1 MLRITDRHERELLY
15 GPTNEEMITDI
26 FRGSVKSYKD
36 LPKNLYHI
44 QWKFRDE
51 RRPRF
56 GVMRGREF
64 LMKDAYSFDL
74 DAEGARK
81 AYNRMFV
88 AYLNLFSRMG
98 LKAVPMRADTGPI
111 GGDLSH
117 EFIVLADTGES
128 AVFCHKDLVEMAAP
142 GPDVDWYGDLQP
154 LVDQRTALYA
164 ATEEMHDEAAFAAV
178 PEGDRLSA
186 RGIEVGHIFSFGT
199 KYSEPMKALVTGPD
213 GKDVPVQMGSYGVGV
228 SRLLGAIIE
237 ASHDEGGIIWPE
249 SVAPFGV
256 GIINMRQGDAACD
269 EACETAYKA
278 LKAAGRDPLY
288 DDTDTRGGAKFATM
302 DLIGVPWQLIVGP
315 KGIAEGV
322 VEIKNRKTGERH
334 TAPLAEVIAQLSAPA
349 SQGRLMA
356 LGAGPFGT
364 WERTVAWRYLRNKRK
379 NGGVALIAII
389 SFAAVMLAVFA
400 LITVMSVMNGFRAE
414 LLGRLLGFNGHVYAQ
429 GPLLNGPDRD
439 GVIGRIKAV
448 RGVTQAAPMVEAQAM
463 VIGPSQV
470 SGAIVRGVTP
480 ADLRGMKMISSN
492 IKRGSLAGF
501 GEGEY
506 GGDIVLI
513 GDRMARNLG
522 LSVGDAITLISPS
535 GPATAFGTSTREKDY
550 TVGGIFSVGMSQF
563 DESFVYM
570 ALPQAQLF
578 FGRDTSIDYVEI
590 KVADPDKAKEIK
602 PIIEQASGPGA
613 FVQDWMDKNSSYFN
627 ALQVERKVMRLIL
640 FFIVAIATL
649 NIISALVMLVKN
661 KGRDIAILRTMG
673 ASQASI
679 LRIFIMAGA
688 SIGLSGTLAGLLLG
702 VLFCAN
708 ITAIQAFVEW
718 LTGTAVFSA
727 DIYFLAHI
735 PAKIDWSRGGQH
747 RRHLDGHEHPGHPAA
762 RHPRLAARSG
772 RGPSL

>member
-1 MLRITDRHERELLY
+1 
-15 GPTNEEMITDI
+15 
-26 FRGSVKSYKD
+26 
-36 LPKNLYHI
+36 
-44 QWKFRDE
+44 
-51 RRPRF
+51 
-56 GVMRGREF
+56 
-64 LMKDAYSFDL
+64 
-74 DAEGARK
+74 
-81 AYNRMFV
+81 
-88 AYLNLFSRMG
+88 
-98 LKAVPMRADTGPI
+98 
-111 GGDLSH
+111 
-117 EFIVLADTGES
+117 
-128 AVFCHKDLVEMAAP
+128 
-142 GPDVDWYGDLQP
+142 
-154 LVDQRTALYA
+154 
-164 ATEEMHDEAAFAAV
+164 
-178 PEGDRLSA
+178 
-186 RGIEVGHIFSFGT
+186 
-199 KYSEPMKALVTGPD
+199 
-213 GKDVPVQMGSYGVGV
+213 
-228 SRLLGAIIE
+228 
-237 ASHDEGGIIWPE
+237 
-249 SVAPFGV
+249 
-256 GIINMRQGDAACD
+256 
-269 EACETAYKA
+269 
-278 LKAAGRDPLY
+278 
-288 DDTDTRGGAKFATM
+288 
-302 DLIGVPWQLIVGP
+302 
-315 KGIAEGV
+315 
-322 VEIKNRKTGERH
+322 
-334 TAPLAEVIAQLSAPA
+334 
-349 SQGRLMA
+349 MA

-429 GPLLNGPDRD
+429 GPLLNGPDRT
-439 GVIGRIKAV
+439 GVITRIKAV
-448 RGVTQAAPMVEAQAM
+448 PGVTQAAPMVEAQAM

-480 ADLRGMKMISSN
+480 EDLRGMKMIASN

-590 KVADPDKAKEIK
+590 KVADPDKAKDIK
-602 PIIEQASGPGA
+602 PVIEQASGPGA

-735 PAKIDWSRGGQH
+735 PAKIDWAEVASIVGISTAMSILATLPPAIRAS
-747 RRHLDGHEHPGHPAA
+747 HLDPVEAL
-762 RHPRLAARSG
+762 RYE
-772 RGPSL
+772 

>member
-1 MLRITDRHERELLY
+1 
-15 GPTNEEMITDI
+15 
-26 FRGSVKSYKD
+26 
-36 LPKNLYHI
+36 
-44 QWKFRDE
+44 
-51 RRPRF
+51 
-56 GVMRGREF
+56 
-64 LMKDAYSFDL
+64 
-74 DAEGARK
+74 
-81 AYNRMFV
+81 
-88 AYLNLFSRMG
+88 
-98 LKAVPMRADTGPI
+98 
-111 GGDLSH
+111 
-117 EFIVLADTGES
+117 
-128 AVFCHKDLVEMAAP
+128 
-142 GPDVDWYGDLQP
+142 
-154 LVDQRTALYA
+154 
-164 ATEEMHDEAAFAAV
+164 
-178 PEGDRLSA
+178 
-186 RGIEVGHIFSFGT
+186 
-199 KYSEPMKALVTGPD
+199 
-213 GKDVPVQMGSYGVGV
+213 
-228 SRLLGAIIE
+228 
-237 ASHDEGGIIWPE
+237 
-249 SVAPFGV
+249 
-256 GIINMRQGDAACD
+256 
-269 EACETAYKA
+269 
-278 LKAAGRDPLY
+278 
-288 DDTDTRGGAKFATM
+288 
-302 DLIGVPWQLIVGP
+302 
-315 KGIAEGV
+315 
-322 VEIKNRKTGERH
+322 
-334 TAPLAEVIAQLSAPA
+334 
-349 SQGRLMA
+349 MA

-480 ADLRGMKMISSN
+480 GDLRGMKMIASN

-506 GGDIVLI
+506 GGDMVLI

-522 LSVGDAITLISPS
+522 ISVGDAITLISPS

-590 KVADPDKAKEIK
+590 KVTDPDKAKEIK

-649 NIISALVMLVKN
+649 NIVSALVMLVKN

-673 ASQASI
+673 ASQSSI
-679 LRIFIMAGA
+679 LRIFVMAGA

-708 ITAIQAFVEW
+708 ITAIQNFVEW
-718 LTGTAVFSA
+718 VTGTAVFSA

-735 PAKIDWSRGGQH
+735 PAKIDWTEVASIVGISTAMSILATLPPAIRASR
-747 RRHLDGHEHPGHPAA
+747 LDPVEAL
-762 RHPRLAARSG
+762 RYE
-772 RGPSL
+772 

>member
-1 MLRITDRHERELLY
+1 M
-15 GPTNEEMITDI
+15 
-26 FRGSVKSYKD
+26 
-36 LPKNLYHI
+36 
-44 QWKFRDE
+44 
-51 RRPRF
+51 
-56 GVMRGREF
+56 
-64 LMKDAYSFDL
+64 A
-74 DAEGARK
+74 GA
-81 AYNRMFV
+81 
-88 AYLNLFSRMG
+88 
-98 LKAVPMRADTGPI
+98 
-111 GGDLSH
+111 
-117 EFIVLADTGES
+117 
-128 AVFCHKDLVEMAAP
+128 
-142 GPDVDWYGDLQP
+142 
-154 LVDQRTALYA
+154 
-164 ATEEMHDEAAFAAV
+164 
-178 PEGDRLSA
+178 
-186 RGIEVGHIFSFGT
+186 
-199 KYSEPMKALVTGPD
+199 
-213 GKDVPVQMGSYGVGV
+213 
-228 SRLLGAIIE
+228 
-237 ASHDEGGIIWPE
+237 
-249 SVAPFGV
+249 
-256 GIINMRQGDAACD
+256 
-269 EACETAYKA
+269 
-278 LKAAGRDPLY
+278 
-288 DDTDTRGGAKFATM
+288 
-302 DLIGVPWQLIVGP
+302 
-315 KGIAEGV
+315 
-322 VEIKNRKTGERH
+322 
-334 TAPLAEVIAQLSAPA
+334 
-349 SQGRLMA
+349 
-356 LGAGPFGT
+356 AGPFGS

-439 GVIGRIKAV
+439 GVITRIRAV
-448 RGVTQAAPMVEAQAM
+448 PGVTQAAPMVEAQAM

-480 ADLRGMKMISSN
+480 ADLRGMKMIATN

-501 GEGEY
+501 GEGDY

-590 KVADPDKAKEIK
+590 KIADPDRAKQIK

-673 ASQASI
+673 ASQSSI

-688 SIGLSGTLAGLLLG
+688 SIGLAGTLTGLLLG

-708 ITAIQAFVEW
+708 ITAIQNFVEW
-718 LTGTAVFSA
+718 VTGTAVFSA

-735 PAKIDWSRGGQH
+735 PAKIDWAEVGSIVGISTVMSILATLPPAIRAS
-747 RRHLDGHEHPGHPAA
+747 HLDPVEAL
-762 RHPRLAARSG
+762 RYE
-772 RGPSL
+772 

>member
-1 MLRITDRHERELLY
+1 
-15 GPTNEEMITDI
+15 
-26 FRGSVKSYKD
+26 
-36 LPKNLYHI
+36 
-44 QWKFRDE
+44 
-51 RRPRF
+51 
-56 GVMRGREF
+56 
-64 LMKDAYSFDL
+64 
-74 DAEGARK
+74 
-81 AYNRMFV
+81 
-88 AYLNLFSRMG
+88 
-98 LKAVPMRADTGPI
+98 
-111 GGDLSH
+111 
-117 EFIVLADTGES
+117 
-128 AVFCHKDLVEMAAP
+128 
-142 GPDVDWYGDLQP
+142 
-154 LVDQRTALYA
+154 
-164 ATEEMHDEAAFAAV
+164 
-178 PEGDRLSA
+178 
-186 RGIEVGHIFSFGT
+186 
-199 KYSEPMKALVTGPD
+199 
-213 GKDVPVQMGSYGVGV
+213 
-228 SRLLGAIIE
+228 
-237 ASHDEGGIIWPE
+237 
-249 SVAPFGV
+249 
-256 GIINMRQGDAACD
+256 
-269 EACETAYKA
+269 
-278 LKAAGRDPLY
+278 
-288 DDTDTRGGAKFATM
+288 
-302 DLIGVPWQLIVGP
+302 
-315 KGIAEGV
+315 
-322 VEIKNRKTGERH
+322 
-334 TAPLAEVIAQLSAPA
+334 
-349 SQGRLMA
+349 MA

-379 NGGVALIAII
+379 NGGVALIAVI

-439 GVIGRIKAV
+439 GVITRIKAV

-463 VIGPSQV
+463 VIGPNQV

-506 GGDIVLI
+506 GGDTVLI

-673 ASQASI
+673 ASQSSI

-702 VLFCAN
+702 TLFCAN
-708 ITAIQAFVEW
+708 ITAIQNFVEW
-718 LTGTAVFSA
+718 VTGTAVFSA

-735 PAKIDWSRGGQH
+735 PAKIDWTEVAGIVGISTAMSILATLPPAIRASR
-747 RRHLDGHEHPGHPAA
+747 LDPVEAL
-762 RHPRLAARSG
+762 RYE
-772 RGPSL
+772 

>member
-1 MLRITDRHERELLY
+1 
-15 GPTNEEMITDI
+15 
-26 FRGSVKSYKD
+26 
-36 LPKNLYHI
+36 
-44 QWKFRDE
+44 
-51 RRPRF
+51 
-56 GVMRGREF
+56 
-64 LMKDAYSFDL
+64 
-74 DAEGARK
+74 
-81 AYNRMFV
+81 
-88 AYLNLFSRMG
+88 
-98 LKAVPMRADTGPI
+98 
-111 GGDLSH
+111 
-117 EFIVLADTGES
+117 
-128 AVFCHKDLVEMAAP
+128 
-142 GPDVDWYGDLQP
+142 
-154 LVDQRTALYA
+154 
-164 ATEEMHDEAAFAAV
+164 
-178 PEGDRLSA
+178 
-186 RGIEVGHIFSFGT
+186 
-199 KYSEPMKALVTGPD
+199 
-213 GKDVPVQMGSYGVGV
+213 
-228 SRLLGAIIE
+228 
-237 ASHDEGGIIWPE
+237 
-249 SVAPFGV
+249 
-256 GIINMRQGDAACD
+256 
-269 EACETAYKA
+269 
-278 LKAAGRDPLY
+278 
-288 DDTDTRGGAKFATM
+288 
-302 DLIGVPWQLIVGP
+302 
-315 KGIAEGV
+315 
-322 VEIKNRKTGERH
+322 
-334 TAPLAEVIAQLSAPA
+334 
-349 SQGRLMA
+349 MA

-470 SGAIVRGVTP
+470 SGAIVRGVSP

-590 KVADPDKAKEIK
+590 KVADPDKVKDIK

-640 FFIVAIATL
+640 FIVVAIATL

-661 KGRDIAILRTMG
+661 KGRDIAILRTIG

-679 LRIFIMAGA
+679 LRIFMMAGA
-688 SIGLSGTLAGLLLG
+688 SIGLAGTVAGLLLG
-702 VLFCAN
+702 TLFCAN
-708 ITAIQAFVEW
+708 ITAIQNFVEW

-735 PAKIDWSRGGQH
+735 PAKIDWSEVGVIVGISTA
-747 RRHLDGHEHPGHPAA
+747 LSVLATLLPAISA
-762 RHPRLAARSG
+762 SRIDPVEALRYE
-772 RGPSL
+772 

>member
-1 MLRITDRHERELLY
+1 
-15 GPTNEEMITDI
+15 
-26 FRGSVKSYKD
+26 
-36 LPKNLYHI
+36 
-44 QWKFRDE
+44 
-51 RRPRF
+51 
-56 GVMRGREF
+56 
-64 LMKDAYSFDL
+64 
-74 DAEGARK
+74 
-81 AYNRMFV
+81 
-88 AYLNLFSRMG
+88 
-98 LKAVPMRADTGPI
+98 
-111 GGDLSH
+111 
-117 EFIVLADTGES
+117 
-128 AVFCHKDLVEMAAP
+128 MA
-142 GPDVDWYGDLQP
+142 
-154 LVDQRTALYA
+154 
-164 ATEEMHDEAAFAAV
+164 
-178 PEGDRLSA
+178 LSA
-186 RGIEVGHIFSFGT
+186 
-199 KYSEPMKALVTGPD
+199 
-213 GKDVPVQMGSYGVGV
+213 
-228 SRLLGAIIE
+228 
-237 ASHDEGGIIWPE
+237 
-249 SVAPFGV
+249 
-256 GIINMRQGDAACD
+256 
-269 EACETAYKA
+269 
-278 LKAAGRDPLY
+278 
-288 DDTDTRGGAKFATM
+288 
-302 DLIGVPWQLIVGP
+302 
-315 KGIAEGV
+315 
-322 VEIKNRKTGERH
+322 
-334 TAPLAEVIAQLSAPA
+334 
-349 SQGRLMA
+349 
-356 LGAGPFGT
+356 AGPFGS

-439 GVIGRIKAV
+439 GVVSRIKAV
-448 RGVTQAAPMVEAQAM
+448 PGVIQAAPMVEAQAM

-480 ADLRGMKMISSN
+480 ADLRGMKMIASN

-501 GEGEY
+501 GEGDY

-590 KVADPDKAKEIK
+590 KVADPDGAKAIK
-602 PIIEQASGPGA
+602 PSIEQASGPGA

-673 ASQASI
+673 ASQSSV
-679 LRIFIMAGA
+679 LRIFVMAGA
-688 SIGLSGTLAGLLLG
+688 SIGLAGTLAGLLLG

-708 ITAIQAFVEW
+708 ITAIQNFVEW
-718 LTGTAVFSA
+718 VTGTAVFSA

-735 PAKIDWSRGGQH
+735 PAKIDWAEVAGIVGISTAMSILATLPPAIRAS
-747 RRHLDGHEHPGHPAA
+747 HLDPVEAL
-762 RHPRLAARSG
+762 RYE
-772 RGPSL
+772 

>member
-1 MLRITDRHERELLY
+1 
-15 GPTNEEMITDI
+15 
-26 FRGSVKSYKD
+26 
-36 LPKNLYHI
+36 
-44 QWKFRDE
+44 
-51 RRPRF
+51 
-56 GVMRGREF
+56 
-64 LMKDAYSFDL
+64 
-74 DAEGARK
+74 
-81 AYNRMFV
+81 
-88 AYLNLFSRMG
+88 
-98 LKAVPMRADTGPI
+98 
-111 GGDLSH
+111 
-117 EFIVLADTGES
+117 
-128 AVFCHKDLVEMAAP
+128 
-142 GPDVDWYGDLQP
+142 
-154 LVDQRTALYA
+154 
-164 ATEEMHDEAAFAAV
+164 
-178 PEGDRLSA
+178 
-186 RGIEVGHIFSFGT
+186 
-199 KYSEPMKALVTGPD
+199 
-213 GKDVPVQMGSYGVGV
+213 
-228 SRLLGAIIE
+228 
-237 ASHDEGGIIWPE
+237 
-249 SVAPFGV
+249 
-256 GIINMRQGDAACD
+256 
-269 EACETAYKA
+269 
-278 LKAAGRDPLY
+278 
-288 DDTDTRGGAKFATM
+288 
-302 DLIGVPWQLIVGP
+302 
-315 KGIAEGV
+315 
-322 VEIKNRKTGERH
+322 
-334 TAPLAEVIAQLSAPA
+334 
-349 SQGRLMA
+349 MA

-492 IKRGSLAGF
+492 IKRGSMAGF

-522 LSVGDAITLISPS
+522 LSAGDAITLISPS

-590 KVADPDKAKEIK
+590 KVTDPDKAKEIK

-627 ALQVERKVMRLIL
+627 ALQIERKVMRLIL
-640 FFIVAIATL
+640 FIVVAIATL

-661 KGRDIAILRTMG
+661 KGRDIAILRTIG
-673 ASQASI
+673 ASQGAI
-679 LRIFIMAGA
+679 LRIFMMAGA
-688 SIGLSGTLAGLLLG
+688 SIGLAGTLAGLLLG

-708 ITAIQAFVEW
+708 ITAIQNFVEW
-718 LTGTAVFSA
+718 VTGAAVFSA

-735 PAKIDWSRGGQH
+735 PAKIDWSEVGVIVGISTA
-747 RRHLDGHEHPGHPAA
+747 LSILATLLPAISA
-762 RHPRLAARSG
+762 SRIDPVEALRYE
-772 RGPSL
+772 

>member
-1 MLRITDRHERELLY
+1 
-15 GPTNEEMITDI
+15 
-26 FRGSVKSYKD
+26 
-36 LPKNLYHI
+36 
-44 QWKFRDE
+44 
-51 RRPRF
+51 
-56 GVMRGREF
+56 
-64 LMKDAYSFDL
+64 
-74 DAEGARK
+74 
-81 AYNRMFV
+81 
-88 AYLNLFSRMG
+88 
-98 LKAVPMRADTGPI
+98 
-111 GGDLSH
+111 
-117 EFIVLADTGES
+117 
-128 AVFCHKDLVEMAAP
+128 
-142 GPDVDWYGDLQP
+142 
-154 LVDQRTALYA
+154 
-164 ATEEMHDEAAFAAV
+164 
-178 PEGDRLSA
+178 
-186 RGIEVGHIFSFGT
+186 
-199 KYSEPMKALVTGPD
+199 
-213 GKDVPVQMGSYGVGV
+213 
-228 SRLLGAIIE
+228 
-237 ASHDEGGIIWPE
+237 
-249 SVAPFGV
+249 
-256 GIINMRQGDAACD
+256 
-269 EACETAYKA
+269 
-278 LKAAGRDPLY
+278 
-288 DDTDTRGGAKFATM
+288 
-302 DLIGVPWQLIVGP
+302 
-315 KGIAEGV
+315 
-322 VEIKNRKTGERH
+322 
-334 TAPLAEVIAQLSAPA
+334 
-349 SQGRLMA
+349 MA

-429 GPLLNGPDRD
+429 GPLLNGPDRS
-439 GVIGRIKAV
+439 GVITRIKAV
-448 RGVTQAAPMVEAQAM
+448 PGVTQAAPMVEAQAM

-480 ADLRGMKMISSN
+480 EDLRGMKMIASN

-501 GEGEY
+501 GQGEY

-590 KVADPDKAKEIK
+590 KVADPDKAKDIK
-602 PIIEQASGPGA
+602 PVIEQASGPGA

-679 LRIFIMAGA
+679 LRIFVMAGA

-735 PAKIDWSRGGQH
+735 PAKIDWSEVASIVGISTAMSILATLPPAIRAS
-747 RRHLDGHEHPGHPAA
+747 HLDPVEAL
-762 RHPRLAARSG
+762 RYE
-772 RGPSL
+772 

>member
-1 MLRITDRHERELLY
+1 
-15 GPTNEEMITDI
+15 
-26 FRGSVKSYKD
+26 
-36 LPKNLYHI
+36 
-44 QWKFRDE
+44 
-51 RRPRF
+51 
-56 GVMRGREF
+56 
-64 LMKDAYSFDL
+64 
-74 DAEGARK
+74 
-81 AYNRMFV
+81 
-88 AYLNLFSRMG
+88 
-98 LKAVPMRADTGPI
+98 
-111 GGDLSH
+111 
-117 EFIVLADTGES
+117 
-128 AVFCHKDLVEMAAP
+128 
-142 GPDVDWYGDLQP
+142 
-154 LVDQRTALYA
+154 
-164 ATEEMHDEAAFAAV
+164 
-178 PEGDRLSA
+178 
-186 RGIEVGHIFSFGT
+186 
-199 KYSEPMKALVTGPD
+199 
-213 GKDVPVQMGSYGVGV
+213 
-228 SRLLGAIIE
+228 
-237 ASHDEGGIIWPE
+237 
-249 SVAPFGV
+249 
-256 GIINMRQGDAACD
+256 
-269 EACETAYKA
+269 
-278 LKAAGRDPLY
+278 
-288 DDTDTRGGAKFATM
+288 
-302 DLIGVPWQLIVGP
+302 
-315 KGIAEGV
+315 
-322 VEIKNRKTGERH
+322 
-334 TAPLAEVIAQLSAPA
+334 
-349 SQGRLMA
+349 MA

-429 GPLLNGPDRD
+429 GPLLNGPDRT
-439 GVIGRIKAV
+439 GVITRIKAV
-448 RGVTQAAPMVEAQAM
+448 PGVTQAAPMVEAQAM

-480 ADLRGMKMISSN
+480 EDLRGMKMIASN

-501 GEGEY
+501 GQGEY

-590 KVADPDKAKEIK
+590 KVADPDKAKDIK
-602 PIIEQASGPGA
+602 PVIEQASGPGA

-679 LRIFIMAGA
+679 LRIFVMAGA

-735 PAKIDWSRGGQH
+735 PAKIDWSEVASIVGISTAMSILATLPPAIRAS
-747 RRHLDGHEHPGHPAA
+747 HLDPVEAL
-762 RHPRLAARSG
+762 RYE
-772 RGPSL
+772 